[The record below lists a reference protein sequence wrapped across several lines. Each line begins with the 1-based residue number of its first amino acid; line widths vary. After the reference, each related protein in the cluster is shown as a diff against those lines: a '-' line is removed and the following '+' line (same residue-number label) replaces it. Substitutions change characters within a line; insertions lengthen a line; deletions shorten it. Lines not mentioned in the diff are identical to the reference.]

1 MNNFEKN
8 ILKWKTNYLWFYHK
22 YRNQYWYIFIY
33 PDKKEYESFWSN
45 YCLNNWIELK
55 YNEIHR
61 IIDNLKENWFI
72 EISFKKE

>member
-1 MNNFEKN
+1 MNNFGKT

-33 PDKKEYESFWSN
+33 LDKKEYESFWSN